1 MLSRIAE
8 SLFWMN
14 RYVERAEGM
23 LRMLKINYVTSLD
36 KNEKENYNWTP
47 VLQIFTSLD
56 DHEIDKIKDSSQYTL
71 SHRQESLKR
80 SITKT

>member
-36 KNEKENYNWTP
+36 KNEKENYLRP
-47 VLQIFTSLD
+47 
-56 DHEIDKIKDSSQYTL
+56 
-71 SHRQESLKR
+71 
-80 SITKT
+80 

>member
-56 DHEIDKIKDSSQYTL
+56 DHEIDKIKFI
-71 SHRQESLKR
+71 LK
-80 SITKT
+80 

>member
-56 DHEIDKIKDSSQYTL
+56 DHEIDKIKDNSQAALRYIITD
-71 SHRQESLKR
+71 KTNTN
-80 SITKT
+80 SIR